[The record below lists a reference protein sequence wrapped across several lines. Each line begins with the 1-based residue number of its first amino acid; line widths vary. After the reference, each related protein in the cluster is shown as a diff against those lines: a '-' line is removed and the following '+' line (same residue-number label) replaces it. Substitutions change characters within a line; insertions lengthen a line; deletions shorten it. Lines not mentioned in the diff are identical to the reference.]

1 MSEVLSQNEI
11 DALLTAVGDGTVE
24 AVPSPTVE
32 QSVLEKS
39 KQYQKYDLTSQDRLT
54 HNKLVALN
62 GIHERFAN
70 YFRMSLSQVLKKN
83 VSVKILTTETVK
95 YGDYLA
101 LIDRPVYLSIF
112 ENESLKA
119 NMIIV
124 CRKGLGYSLV
134 DAYYGGA
141 DRPFKQESA
150 KESFT
155 SIESEVIRKFAQTAS
170 KDLERAWS
178 LIYSLPLKYQRSEGN
193 PLFAGAV
200 QPSEAISVVN
210 LEVEIDYLK
219 GQFDLLVQLH
229 PLDAIQ
235 HLLSVNLTG
244 QIPAEESG
252 WKEHWLKELMEM
264 EFEIRAVLGH
274 TERTLKQIRQFKVG
288 DVVVLG
294 QDAVS
299 PIGLTVQDV
308 SKLKGMIG
316 VFRGNN
322 AVRLTKD
329 LSHKQEE
336 SKDGQ

>member
-1 MSEVLSQNEI
+1 MAEVLSQNEI
-11 DALLTAVGDGTVE
+11 DALLTAVSDGTVK
-24 AVPSPTVE
+24 AVSPPTAE
-32 QSVLEKS
+32 QTAFHNS
-39 KQYQKYDLTSQDRLT
+39 KQYQSYDLTSQERLT
-54 HNKLVALN
+54 HNKLVALS

-70 YFRMSLSQVLKKN
+70 YFRMSTTQVLKKK
-83 VSVKILTTETVK
+83 VLVKILSTETVK

-101 LIDRPVYLSIF
+101 LLDRPVCLSVF

-124 CRKGLGYSLV
+124 CRKEFGYSLV

-141 DRPFKQESA
+141 ERSFNQERA

-155 SIESEVIRKFAQTAS
+155 LIEAEIIRKFTERAS
-170 KDLERAWS
+170 KDLERAWD
-178 LIYSLPLKYQRSEGN
+178 LIYSLPLKFQNFEGN
-193 PLFAGAV
+193 PDFVGAI
-200 QPSEAISVVN
+200 QPSEMVSIVN
-210 LEVEIDYLK
+210 VEVEIDNLK

-235 HLLSVNLTG
+235 HLLSVNITG
-244 QIPAEESG
+244 QIPGEESV

-264 EFEIRAVLGH
+264 ELEVRAILGQ

-299 PIGLTVQDV
+299 PIGLTVQEV
-308 SKLKGMIG
+308 AKFKGMIG
-316 VFRGNN
+316 AFRGNN

-329 LSHKQEE
+329 LSQEKEE
-336 SKDGQ
+336 SKDG